1 VEFQNLTAGVKDG
14 HFTEGEKLIAD
25 QASLPLR
32 FGHPQVWSKGGTI
45 MTVDHMSTPII
56 SKVLDSAHA
65 LAPPQST

>member
-1 VEFQNLTAGVKDG
+1 MKFQSLAACAKDWY
-14 HFTEGEKLIAD
+14 FTEGKKLIAD
-25 QASLPLR
+25 RELLPLR